1 MLKQRT
7 LSNSIRASGVGLHSG
22 EKVNMTLRPAAK
34 DTGIIFRRLDIEP
47 IQQIPALAKN
57 VIDTMLGTTIAKKNA
72 SVMTVEH
79 ILAAFAGLGIDNAL
93 IDLDGPEVP
102 IMDGSSASF
111 IFLIESAGIEE
122 QNASKK
128 FLRIKKNIRV
138 EDGEKFAE
146 FKPYN
151 GYRISFEIDFDHP
164 MIKSKLTKLSVDFS
178 TLTFLKEISRARTFG
193 FLKEIETLRSKNLAL
208 GGSLD
213 NAIVFDDYR
222 ILNQDG
228 LRYKDELVRHKI
240 LDVVGDLYLMGH
252 ILVGEFN
259 GYKSGHELNN
269 KLILKLYTDQTAWE
283 EIEESEITDIPISYW
298 TSSALGRT

>member
-7 LSNSIRASGVGLHSG
+7 LSNSVRASGVGLHSG
-22 EKVNMTLRPAAK
+22 EKVNMTLRPGAK
-34 DTGIIFRRLDIEP
+34 NTGIIFRRLDTEP
-47 IQQIPALAKN
+47 LQLIPALAEN
-57 VIDTMLGTTIAKKNA
+57 VTDTMLGTTISKNSA

-122 QNASKK
+122 QNTYKK
-128 FLRIKKNIRV
+128 FLRIKKKVRV
-138 EDGEKFAE
+138 RDGEKYAE

-193 FLKEIETLRSKNLAL
+193 FLKEIETLRSNNLAL

-213 NAIVFDDYR
+213 NAIVLDEYR

-228 LRYKDELVRHKI
+228 LRYQDELVRHKI
-240 LDVVGDLYLMGH
+240 LDVVGDLYLMGY

-269 KLILKLYTDQTAWE
+269 KLILKLYEDQTAWE
-283 EIEESEITDIPISYW
+283 KIKESEITDIPISYW
-298 TSSALGRT
+298 TSALGRT

>member
-47 IQQIPALAKN
+47 IQQIPALAKS

-193 FLKEIETLRSKNLAL
+193 FLKEIETLRSQNLAL

-228 LRYKDELVRHKI
+228 LRYQDELVRHKI

-298 TSSALGRT
+298 TSALGRT

>member
-47 IQQIPALAKN
+47 IQQIPALAKS

-228 LRYKDELVRHKI
+228 LRYQDELVRHKI

-298 TSSALGRT
+298 TSAL

>member
-1 MLKQRT
+1 
-7 LSNSIRASGVGLHSG
+7 
-22 EKVNMTLRPAAK
+22 
-34 DTGIIFRRLDIEP
+34 
-47 IQQIPALAKN
+47 
-57 VIDTMLGTTIAKKNA
+57 
-72 SVMTVEH
+72 VEH
-79 ILAAFAGLGIDNAL
+79 ILAAFAGLGIDNAF

-128 FLRIKKNIRV
+128 FLRIKKKVRV
-138 EDGEKFAE
+138 EEGEKFAE

-193 FLKEIETLRSKNLAL
+193 FLKEIETLRSNNLAL

-213 NAIVFDDYR
+213 NAIVLDDYR

-228 LRYKDELVRHKI
+228 LRYQDELVRHKI

-269 KLILKLYTDQTAWE
+269 KLILKLYKNQSAWE
-283 EIEESEITDIPISYW
+283 EIKESEITDIPISYW
-298 TSSALGRT
+298 TSALGST